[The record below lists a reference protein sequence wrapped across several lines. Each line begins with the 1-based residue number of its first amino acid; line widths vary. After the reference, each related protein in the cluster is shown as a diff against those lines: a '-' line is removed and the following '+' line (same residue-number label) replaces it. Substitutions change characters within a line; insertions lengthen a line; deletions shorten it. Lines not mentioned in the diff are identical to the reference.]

1 MSKIVFD
8 MVTFSFQDVDTLIL
22 DLPTGAAKVTNIFHA
37 IFRDV
42 VVGHPTVV
50 KQNLAALFM
59 GNLQK

>member
-1 MSKIVFD
+1 